1 MMILLIALAILFGW
15 LVTELKEF
23 ISGGGFA
30 NILAFSLLKI
40 CLILFIIVILIMTI
54 TFYDLIVR
62 LVQRIKHQNHH
73 NNIEERQIDNE
84 KMKTP
89 QRRNSN

>member
-1 MMILLIALAILFGW
+1 MRLLIALAILSGW
-15 LVTELKEF
+15 LVTELKDF
-23 ISGGGFA
+23 ISGGGLA

-40 CLILFIIVILIMTI
+40 CLILFIIIILIMMI

-62 LVQRIKHQNHH
+62 LVQRINQQNLL
-73 NNIEERQIDNE
+73 NNPEEVQKIQE
-84 KMKTP
+84 KKKTP